1 MHDGDAHQWDAVCH
15 QVVPPSGNGDIVSTL
30 RTIGMSATTGQAI
43 QRTLCRS
50 QLGWQ
55 IASCA
60 AADRT
65 GARTRSIVT
74 STLQTRS
81 SLAKFQKNL
90 QCSRNFA
97 KVSAISLTSKKR
109 HGHKISMVTAYDYP
123 SAIHVARAEIDVILV
138 GDSLAMVELGH
149 ETTQPITVDDMIH
162 HCSAVKRGVE
172 YANVKNPPLLVGDMP
187 FGSYEFENT
196 DIALQNA
203 YRFVKEAGMDA
214 IKVEVSGVACM

>member
-1 MHDGDAHQWDAVCH
+1 M
-15 QVVPPSGNGDIVSTL
+15 
-30 RTIGMSATTGQAI
+30 
-43 QRTLCRS
+43 
-50 QLGWQ
+50 
-55 IASCA
+55 
-60 AADRT
+60 
-65 GARTRSIVT
+65 T

-90 QCSRNFA
+90 QCTRNFA

-214 IKVEVSGVACM
+214 IKVEVSGVACLHVTCCKFRFMRAPHVSWRLYSSCSLGRESQSSSYGAKDC